1 MAGTIEM
8 KPWGNFEGK
17 EVKLF
22 TLKNNNGQE
31 VDVLN
36 YGATIRA
43 VRTPDKGGRISDVVL
58 GFDDINGT
66 DYKTLLNLINRIIF
80 LNIY

>member
-1 MAGTIEM
+1 MAGCSIEM
-8 KPWGNFEGK
+8 KPWGSVQGK

-22 TLKNNNGQE
+22 TLKNNNKQE

-43 VRTPDKGGRISDVVL
+43 VRTLDKSGNVADVVL
-58 GFDDINGT
+58 GFDDIDGI
-66 DYKTLLNLINRIIF
+66 DLLF
-80 LNIY
+80 F